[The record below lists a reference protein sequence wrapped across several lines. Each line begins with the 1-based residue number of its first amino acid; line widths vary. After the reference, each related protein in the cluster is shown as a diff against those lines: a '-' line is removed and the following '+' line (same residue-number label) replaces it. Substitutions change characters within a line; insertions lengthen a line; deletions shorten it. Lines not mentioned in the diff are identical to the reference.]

1 MMDKIAQW
9 FTWGRILF
17 LVILGASGF
26 ATFVAGEIAGASSL
40 EPRVTALET
49 RTTSI
54 EQRMASHG
62 EVLAEIRGYVRGIAA
77 RVGATMEDA
86 P

>member
-1 MMDKIAQW
+1 MMDKLAQW

-17 LVILGASGF
+17 LVILGASGL

-77 RVGATMEDA
+77 RVGATMESV